1 VLGDL
6 YERYT
11 SPRQYLLDA
20 VCTVPLVVFSRI
32 RRTTDLRVLLMEA
45 SVLYLSFLAAA
56 RYMDSGFLSDPRG
69 MFRLA
74 IPPAAV
80 LVALMLGDAYA
91 DPRKPS
97 AVKPIR
103 GTALALGFALFFQ
116 ALLSVGNRELAL
128 PFWILLSGGGAS
140 LLLVSALRLLFPPVA
155 DGPQSASGP
164 AFWQEPWSELM
175 NPRQMT
181 LIFRTRLTYS
191 EFLQEVDA
199 GDLAGVT
206 ITTGDSGASQADCR
220 LKNGAIV
227 RTVLPADY
235 RDALAAMQQKL
246 VNIEI
251 EEPSSRR
258 LLIRATPFL
267 TLLAVWFLLMFGMK
281 NPPRWWGPTGARQSE
296 PRA

>member
-1 VLGDL
+1 MPPKPVPSRAPCTAAECVVAFLLPPACRESVLGDL

-20 VCTVPLVVFSRI
+20 VCAVPLVVFSRI

-103 GTALALGFALFFQ
+103 GTALAVGFALFLQ
-116 ALLSVGNRELAL
+116 ALLSMGNRELAL

-155 DGPQSASGP
+155 DVPQSASGP

-175 NPRQMT
+175 NPRQKT
-181 LIFRTRLTYS
+181 LIFWI
-191 EFLQEVDA
+191 V
-199 GDLAGVT
+199 LAGV
-206 ITTGDSGASQADCR
+206 
-220 LKNGAIV
+220 
-227 RTVLPADY
+227 
-235 RDALAAMQQKL
+235 
-246 VNIEI
+246 
-251 EEPSSRR
+251 
-258 LLIRATPFL
+258 
-267 TLLAVWFLLMFGMK
+267 GMK
-281 NPPRWWGPTGARQSE
+281 NPPRWWGPTGAG
-296 PRA
+296 PA